1 MGLYIIFCLIALIFW
16 IRLVDKALNRFF
28 LKDFMDS
35 HENPFVSKRR
45 SLRFFKGLPFHLFTR
60 LLATVS
66 YFLLMFYLSNFIKI
80 SSWINL

>member
-1 MGLYIIFCLIALIFW
+1 LW
-16 IRLVDKALNRFF
+16 IRLADTALNRIF

-45 SLRFFKGLPFHLFTR
+45 SLRFFKGLPFHIFTK

-66 YFLLMFYLSNFIKI
+66 YFWLIFYLSNFVEI
-80 SSWINL
+80 SF